1 MTTII
6 IECFNSIVGQQVTV
20 VEEQTV
26 DTQTVGQFE
35 LVRDVPLILSINTR
49 AVELNTCSR
58 FGLTIVTI
66 GQTEDL
72 WCAIE
77 QSSRINDT
85 TNIHIIG
92 QVVTI
97 VTRTITHILVV
108 GHLMLE
114 GHTGHNLM
122 RAHVIGHVILDVP
135 DSVMNGIVPCE
146 QLVTES
152 HVVITVTCNI
162 NEGELGRVSTT
173 YVVELRDGSQELV
186 GEVLRQTA
194 VQVE

>member
-77 QSSRINDT
+77 QSSRIN
-85 TNIHIIG
+85 
-92 QVVTI
+92 
-97 VTRTITHILVV
+97 
-108 GHLMLE
+108 
-114 GHTGHNLM
+114 
-122 RAHVIGHVILDVP
+122 
-135 DSVMNGIVPCE
+135 
-146 QLVTES
+146 
-152 HVVITVTCNI
+152 
-162 NEGELGRVSTT
+162 GR
-173 YVVELRDGSQELV
+173 
-186 GEVLRQTA
+186 
-194 VQVE
+194 